1 MKNNHT
7 AVLFLALV
15 LGSASAPIVAQEHTS
30 APSIPQETLDQYRA
44 MYSDSPLCS
53 KGEITLWTC
62 TNKKRTFSLCS
73 SQTASRTTGYLQYRA
88 SNDGKL
94 AFSYPAVK
102 APPLGLFEYNLAGNG
117 DAYVEFTNN
126 GYHYT
131 LIDPLRS
138 TSVIR
143 VSPPGASAKETEITC
158 GPNQSLQINF
168 TMRLMSDFGLSER
181 D

>member
-1 MKNNHT
+1 MENRLA
-7 AVLFLALV
+7 AVLFLV
-15 LGSASAPIVAQEHTS
+15 LGWASSPIVAQEKPS
-30 APSIPQETLDQYRA
+30 APSIPQATLDQYRA
-44 MYSDSPLCS
+44 MYSDSPLCANN
-53 KGEITLWTC
+53 EVTLWTC
-62 TNKKRTFSLCS
+62 TNKNRIFSLCS

-88 SNDGKL
+88 SNNGKL
-94 AFSYPAVK
+94 TLSYPAVNT
-102 APPLGLFEYNLAGNG
+102 PPLRLFEYNLAGNG

-138 TSVIR
+138 ASMIR
-143 VSPPGASAKETEITC
+143 VSPPGASGKETEITC

>member
-1 MKNNHT
+1 MKNSHT
-7 AVLFLALV
+7 AGLFLL
-15 LGSASAPIVAQEHTS
+15 LGCASAPMVAQEHTS
-30 APSIPQETLDQYRA
+30 AASIPGITLDQYRT

-53 KGEITLWTC
+53 RSEITLWTC
-62 TNKKRTFSLCS
+62 TNKKRIFSLCS

-88 SNDGKL
+88 SDGGNL
-94 AFSYPAVK
+94 TFSYPSGK

-117 DAYVEFTNN
+117 DAYVAFTNN

-138 TSVIR
+138 TSMIR
-143 VSPPGASAKETEITC
+143 VSSPGASGKETEITC